1 MRNGMMILV
10 LALAAVGCGGGGGGG
25 EGGGGEGTAGGESAY
40 AGPVRS
46 TDVVLGQAKYESRC
60 ASCHDGGSAPPVAN
74 IQWTVERMRRQIREG
89 SGQMPPIPAHRLS
102 DDEMEA
108 VIAYLQTVG
117 GVEGGTAA
125 PAGDAPAEEQ
135 PAEGATE

>member
-1 MRNGMMILV
+1 MRNGMMVLLV
-10 LALAAVGCGGGGGGG
+10 ALAAVGCGGGGGG
-25 EGGGGEGTAGGESAY
+25 EGGGGEATTGGESAY

-46 TDVVLGQAKYESRC
+46 SDVVLGQAKYESRC
-60 ASCHDGGSAPPVAN
+60 ASCHEGGGAPPVAN

-102 DDEMEA
+102 DDELEA
-108 VIAYLQTVG
+108 VVAYLQTVG

-125 PAGDAPAEEQ
+125 PAEEQ
-135 PAEGATE
+135 PADDEMME